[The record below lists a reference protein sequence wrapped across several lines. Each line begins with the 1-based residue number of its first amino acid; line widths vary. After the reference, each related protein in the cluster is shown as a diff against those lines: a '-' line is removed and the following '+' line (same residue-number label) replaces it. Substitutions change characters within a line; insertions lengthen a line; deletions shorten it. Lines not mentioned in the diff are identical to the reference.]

1 MMINIQRFQ
10 RPSPDN
16 PDTVTLLYRL
26 HEGPLGESE
35 GLRTFRRVLSA
46 LMTSLAILVMIIF
59 TVQSPTITP
68 AALYTA
74 IFFACCTLVCIAMF
88 MVKHVLCQ
96 FPEIARDTIEIPSN
110 S

>member
-10 RPSPDN
+10 RPSPEN
-16 PDTVTLLYRL
+16 PNTATLLYRL

-96 FPEIARDTIEIPSN
+96 FPEIAKDTIEISSN